1 MKKFIIGAL
10 VLLIGVPGFSFNFF
24 NFLNF
29 LAGLIPV
36 LMIVGGAIAVY
47 LGIEELKQSDNSE
60 TEVEPS
66 EIKPAEIIEKNTEKS
81 DNESERILDKQ
92 EIKPAPEPTE
102 KTVETNTDETD
113 EQAEPEIEHASES
126 PATLT
131 QQPAES
137 LAPEAEAPEVEA
149 PADERVQFK
158 GNIETL
164 VFHSV
169 TCNFASGK
177 NCSMDFTTK
186 EEAQAQGYKPCKI
199 CIPDA

>member
-1 MKKFIIGAL
+1 
-10 VLLIGVPGFSFNFF
+10 
-24 NFLNF
+24 
-29 LAGLIPV
+29 
-36 LMIVGGAIAVY
+36 IAVY

-102 KTVETNTDETD
+102 KTVETNTDE
-113 EQAEPEIEHASES
+113 QAEPEIEQASES

-137 LAPEAEAPEVEA
+137 LAPEAEAP
-149 PADERVQFK
+149 ADEHVQFK

-186 EEAQAQGYKPCKI
+186 EEAEAQGYKPCKI